1 MSRHEIQALIQVQ
14 PSEAKKRIV
23 SALKK
28 SGVHLGNTAETLG
41 CSYNT
46 FLRWVEQLQL
56 GEAIEEMKDKAKREG
71 WRHTQNT
78 PSTGRPA
85 GAKDKSP
92 RTRRRAVDAAPR

>member
-1 MSRHEIQALIQVQ
+1 MQLQ
-14 PSEAKKRIV
+14 PEAAKKKLID
-23 SALKK
+23 ALKK
-28 SGVHLGNTAETLG
+28 NGVHLGNTAEALG
-41 CSYNT
+41 ISYNT

-56 GEAIEEMKDKAKREG
+56 GETIKQLKIKAEKEG

-85 GAKDKSP
+85 GAKDKTP